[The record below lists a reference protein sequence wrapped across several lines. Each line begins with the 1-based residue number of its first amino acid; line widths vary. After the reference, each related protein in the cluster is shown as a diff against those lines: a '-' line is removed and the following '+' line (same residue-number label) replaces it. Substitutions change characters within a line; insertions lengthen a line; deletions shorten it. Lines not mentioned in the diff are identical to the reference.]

1 MNGKPAG
8 AGGAG
13 GWGRAHARVWASP
26 TAGNTAAAIRTR
38 HSFPIDSCPKR
49 HGATLHAT
57 DKSVVLVPE
66 LLGVVHASS
75 IRYNTEVFFLLEG
88 NEGFFLGSWEPTE
101 PHCKSPPYLTHLH
114 QKRKTDKA
122 SSKRNIM
129 ALKTMNRWNRPK
141 HGIRSIADQK
151 KYISRATGRIAGIFL
166 FHIMSVSWSLPTRR
180 LTRAHIV
187 DT

>member
-1 MNGKPAG
+1 MLVS
-8 AGGAG
+8 
-13 GWGRAHARVWASP
+13 GRAQRPRRRRDSDTP
-26 TAGNTAAAIRTR
+26 F
-38 HSFPIDSCPKR
+38 FPHDSCPKR

-129 ALKTMNRWNRPK
+129 ALKTMDRWNRPK